1 MPHTSKTAKLT
12 ADWDLQLNAEGNL
25 ILAHDDYAIAQN
37 CANEI
42 RLFTNDAY
50 FQADNGID
58 WFNTQLGKPLEESL
72 LKSEIHDACMRVSGV
87 VGVVSILLKSFDSE
101 ERTLSAEIIV
111 RTENSTNVTVR
122 V

>member
-50 FQADNGID
+50 FQQLNGIA
-58 WFNTQLGKPLEESL
+58 WFESQLGKPLEESL
-72 LKSEIHDACMRVSGV
+72 IKSEIRDACLRVDGV
-87 VGVVSILLKSFDSE
+87 ESVTNIELKFFDKE
-101 ERTLSAEIIV
+101 TRTLHAEITIL
-111 RTENSTNVTVR
+111 TENNTNVAVR